1 MDFLPED
8 IEQYAQDHTQEEPRL
23 LQELNLETWQ
33 TVLAPRMLSG
43 PLQGRLLSLIAQLV
57 QPKAILEIGTYTGYS
72 ALCLSEG
79 LTPDGVLHTIDR
91 NAELRRLQQKY
102 FDRSGKGHQ
111 IIAHLGDA
119 SEILAGLDEQFDLVF
134 IDADKSNYLNYL
146 ELVTPMLISGGLL
159 ISDNVLWSG
168 KVAQKAQDD
177 DKDTK
182 VLQEFN
188 RQLKN
193 HPEYQTVLLPI
204 RDGLTLSRKK

>member
-8 IEQYAQDHTQEEPRL
+8 IEQYAQDHTQEEPQL

-119 SEILAGLDEQFDLVF
+119 PEILAGLDQQFDLVF

-168 KVAQKAQDD
+168 KVAQKAKDD

>member
-8 IEQYAQDHTQEEPRL
+8 IEQYAQDHTQEEPQL

-119 SEILAGLDEQFDLVF
+119 SEILAGLDQQFDLVF

-146 ELVTPMLISGGLL
+146 KLVTPMLISGGLL

-168 KVAQKAQDD
+168 KVAQKAKDD
-177 DKDTK
+177 DIDTK